1 MTEADEE
8 KYQQA
13 EEYLEQRQIRHAKC
27 QYEKAT
33 GNVSPSRY
41 PPTP

>member
-13 EEYLEQRQIRHAKC
+13 EEYLQQRQIRCAKHN
-27 QYEKAT
+27 YEKAT
-33 GNVSPSRY
+33 SDVSPSHY
-41 PPTP
+41 PSTP